1 MAINDKLLFKEAI
14 SMEMFSPS
22 TGELFWTLEDLKDVN
37 ISFSSDS
44 DEKTDARD
52 AVIAKYYKAKTAQIT
67 GNTSYFTLSLVA
79 AQFGS
84 EKVNATS
91 TAKLI
96 VPKREKIKIGYSEG
110 TTANTTVTLK
120 EVPIG
125 TAGSEIPF
133 IYIIDDKKNQTKT
146 YSVGATASA
155 TKFSIDAANKT
166 ITLPT
171 DTDNIKGNYFVLV
184 FYKHE
189 SEAAVEVVNNA
200 EDMPKSGELWIE
212 GLFTDICDKNIEYH
226 GWYVLNSAQLSPDTE
241 LPMDKTGDFPFTI
254 DSLSDYCSEGGQLFR
269 VVIPDVTE

>member
-22 TGELFWTLEDLKDVN
+22 TGVLFLTLEDLKDVN

-67 GNTSYFTLSLVA
+67 GNTSFFTLSLVA

-84 EKVNATS
+84 DKVNATS

-110 TTANTTVTLK
+110 TTANTTVTLS
-120 EVPIG
+120 EIPIG
-125 TAGSEIPF
+125 TSGSEIPF

-146 YSVGATASA
+146 YEVGTTASA
-155 TKFSIDAANKT
+155 TKFAIDASTKT

-171 DTDNIKGNYFVLV
+171 DTDNIKGNYSVLV
-184 FYKHE
+184 FYKYE
-189 SEAAVEVVNNA
+189 SETAVEVVNNTN
-200 EDMPKSGELWIE
+200 DMPKSGELWIE
-212 GLFTDICDKNIEYH
+212 AIFTDICDKNIEYH

-241 LPMDKTGDFPFTI
+241 LPLDKTGDFPFTI
-254 DSLSDYCSEGGQLFR
+254 DSLADYCSEGGQLFR
-269 VVIPDVTE
+269 IVIPDVTD